1 MSSTI
6 KVNRICEY
14 CNREFIA
21 QTTSTRYCSH
31 KCNSAHYKAK
41 VRAKKV
47 EQSNKESTQRI
58 NKPLQDIQ
66 EKEFLTAKD
75 VSILLGC
82 SLRTTYRLIDKGTLK
97 SVNLAE
103 RMIRIKRSDLNKI
116 LE

>member
-21 QTTSTRYCSH
+21 QTISTRYCSH
-31 KCNSAHYKAK
+31 ICNSRHYKAK
-41 VRAKKV
+41 VRTKKI
-47 EQSNKESTQRI
+47 EQSNAETQNIR
-58 NKPLQDIQ
+58 NKPVQDIQ
-66 EKEFLTAKD
+66 VKEFLTVKD

-82 SLRTTYRLIDKGTLK
+82 SLRTTYRLIDNGTLK
-97 SVNLAE
+97 AINLAD
-103 RMIRIKRSDLNKI
+103 RMTRIKKSDLNKL

>member
-1 MSSTI
+1 MSSNI

-21 QTTSTRYCSH
+21 QTTKTRYCSH

-41 VRAKKV
+41 VKAKKM
-47 EQSNKESTQRI
+47 EQSIAETMRIRNKSV
-58 NKPLQDIQ
+58 QDIQ
-66 EKEFLTAKD
+66 AKEFLTVKD

-82 SLRTTYRLIDKGTLK
+82 SLRTAYRLIDNGKLK
-97 SVNLAE
+97 AANLAE
-103 RMIRIKRSDLNKI
+103 RMTRIKKSDLNKL